1 MKFVS
6 PGRTVIVLFLSI
18 GCFLAD
24 APAALTTFYSDSF
37 DRSGP
42 LSGSTPDLTTNGNQW
57 TNVYSGF
64 TGGAWETNGAVA
76 IMDNPSTHFGGAFL
90 AVNGTSGVMLDG
102 TADFTFELTL
112 TQLAAQTPPPA
123 GSDTSFGLTDLANP
137 VDLGGDLS
145 TKWLTGMTLNSQ
157 GNAFAM
163 KPGSAYQN
171 PTSVGIG
178 NPTTLAISYTAA
190 TETLTYYVN
199 GVSIG
204 TATATQAQIA
214 STTYIGM
221 GNNFGD
227 PARAQSTF
235 DNLKLTVDVVPE
247 PTTAVSLLTAVGA
260 ILFSRRRAFGERFNR

>member
-1 MKFVS
+1 MKFIS
-6 PGRTVIVLFLSI
+6 PGRTVAVLSLSLGFL
-18 GCFLAD
+18 LAD
-24 APAALTTFYSDSF
+24 APAALTTFYSDGF
-37 DRSGP
+37 NRNGA
-42 LSGSTPDLTTNGNQW
+42 LSGSTPDITTNGNQW

-64 TGGAWETNGAVA
+64 TGGAWETNGSVAV
-76 IMDNPSTHFGGAFL
+76 MDNPSTHFGGAFL

-112 TQLAAQTPPPA
+112 NQLAAQTPPPA
-123 GSDTSFGLTDLANP
+123 GSDTSFGLTDFANP
-137 VDLGGDLS
+137 LDLGGDLS

-163 KPGSAYQN
+163 KPGSPYQN
-171 PTSVGIG
+171 ATSVGIG
-178 NPTTLAISYTAA
+178 NPTTLAISYTAL
-190 TETLTYYVN
+190 TDTLTYYVN

-214 STTYIGM
+214 STTFIGM

-247 PTTAVSLLTAVGA
+247 PTTTGSLLAALGA
-260 ILFSRRRAFGERFNR
+260 IAFSRMRGCGGRFVR